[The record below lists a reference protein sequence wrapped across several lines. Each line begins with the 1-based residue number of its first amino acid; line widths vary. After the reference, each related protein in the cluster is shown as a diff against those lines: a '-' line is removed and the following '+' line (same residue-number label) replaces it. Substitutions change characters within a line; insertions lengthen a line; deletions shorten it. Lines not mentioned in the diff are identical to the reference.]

1 VSSAPPRPGP
11 GGLGIGDRV
20 WFQARLHTVVGLS
33 GTLVRLADEHGQVS
47 ALHLAQLQA
56 SPGFAVVAQRA
67 AVRVSPAG
75 RLERLPEAVVA
86 RAVWWE
92 GHILEVLTGRVADA
106 APGTLPRPAYDPTV
120 RSLAEREAAKAAE
133 LAAAGQA
140 RVSVGTVRR
149 KRLRYQAKGL
159 GGLVD
164 GRADRHRDAGGR
176 VYGRVVA
183 ALEQAIAEAT
193 DASSRTVGWFRW
205 RTEQWPQALAMARSV
220 LPHRHLLAVD
230 ERLAQAAARPVIVP
244 RSCAT
249 TARRS
254 SPATSRHPAGF
265 WASTSSP
272 VMKEPRPTSR
282 TSRRCWP
289 RWPRCSPSSWPATPA
304 PTWNVVAGTCRRRWC
319 GRCWSCRNCW
329 TNGSSRPGKTAAMM
343 GYATRSARGGRSRRT
358 RSTPPWL
365 RPPATCR
372 SRCRPRTT
380 SSCCL
385 RPGGQSTPTA

>member
-1 VSSAPPRPGP
+1 LRSWRSGRRCGCRRPGGWSGCP
-11 GGLGIGDRV
+11 KRWWRGRCGG
-20 WFQARLHTVVGLS
+20 
-33 GTLVRLADEHGQVS
+33 
-47 ALHLAQLQA
+47 
-56 SPGFAVVAQRA
+56 RA
-67 AVRVSPAG
+67 TSWRSSPAG
-75 RLERLPEAVVA
+75 WRMLRLA
-86 RAVWWE
+86 RCPGPPMIRRC
-92 GHILEVLTGRVADA
+92 GHWPSGRR
-106 APGTLPRPAYDPTV
+106 PRPPSWPRLGRRGSAW
-120 RSLAEREAAKAAE
+120 
-133 LAAAGQA
+133 A
-140 RVSVGTVRR
+140 RCGASGCATRP
-149 KRLRYQAKGL
+149 KGL
-159 GGLVD
+159 VVWSTAG
-164 GRADRHRDAGGR
+164 ADRHRDAGGR
-176 VYGRVVA
+176 VDGRVVA